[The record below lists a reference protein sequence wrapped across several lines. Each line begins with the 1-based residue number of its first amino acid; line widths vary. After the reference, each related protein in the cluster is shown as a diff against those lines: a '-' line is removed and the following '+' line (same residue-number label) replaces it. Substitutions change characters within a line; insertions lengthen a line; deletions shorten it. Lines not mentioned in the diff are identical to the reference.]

1 MILLTSN
8 VQFKSTVEIASWS
21 SESSSLSATIPMF
34 GVPSWVRAAARC
46 GFPVEAAF
54 LEAGIELDVNK
65 PSGGMV
71 TADALLRALN
81 VCVRSSTTHYFPL
94 ALGEAYV
101 FDRFPQVESFLAT
114 SPTMREAIE
123 ALPWIRAMQLPWLWV
138 NLEETDSEAA
148 IVVTLDPELARRAEA
163 PYVIEIVLAACRKF
177 AKAMLGRSL
186 SLFPQPQHAVQFQ
199 RPRPDNAA
207 MFQDFFLCHV
217 QFGAPRNAL
226 VFPKAMLDMALQ
238 GALPSVHGQ
247 ARQAIV
253 RELEAS
259 KPHFASTEAV
269 RQAFEGQPELLKGG
283 LDEVAE
289 SLGIHARTLQRRLQ
303 AEGFKFAD
311 LQAQAKYARARQMLS
326 KKAIS
331 MESISVELGFSD
343 RRAFTYAFKRWSGI
357 SPSTYRTR
365 VLQSSVTVLRQP

>member
-1 MILLTSN
+1 
-8 VQFKSTVEIASWS
+8 
-21 SESSSLSATIPMF
+21 MF
-34 GVPSWVRAAARC
+34 GLPSWVRAAARC

-54 LEAGIELDVNK
+54 KEAGVDL
-65 PSGGMV
+65 GMDNTTDKGLV
-71 TADALLRALN
+71 TADALLRAIA
-81 VCVRSSTTHYFPL
+81 VSVRSSSTHYFPL

-101 FDRFPQVESFLAT
+101 FDRFPQVEAFLAT

-138 NLEETDSEAA
+138 SLEETDSEAA
-148 IVVTLDPELARRAEA
+148 IVVTLDPELARRPEA
-163 PYVIEIVLAACRKF
+163 HYVIEIVLAACRKF

-186 SLFPQPQHAVQFQ
+186 ALFSQPLHAVQFQ
-199 RPRPDNAA
+199 RARPDNAA
-207 MFQDFFLCHV
+207 LFQDFFLCHV

-226 VFPKAMLDMALQ
+226 VFPKAMLDVPLQ
-238 GALPSVHGQ
+238 GALPAIHGQ

-253 RELEAS
+253 REMEAS

-269 RQAFEGQPELLKGG
+269 RQAFENQPELLKGG

-289 SLGIHARTLQRRLQ
+289 ALGIHARTLQRRLQ
-303 AEGFKFAD
+303 SEGFKFAD

-331 MESISVELGFSD
+331 MEIISIELGFSD
-343 RRAFTYAFKRWSGI
+343 RRAFTYAFKRWSGT

-365 VLQSSVTVLRQP
+365 VLQSPVAALRRP

>member
-8 VQFKSTVEIASWS
+8 VQSRPTVEPAWNPEI
-21 SESSSLSATIPMF
+21 SSLSTTIPMF
-34 GVPSWVRAAARC
+34 GLPSWVRAAVRC

-54 LEAGIELDVNK
+54 REAGVELDVNK
-65 PSGGMV
+65 PHGGMV
-71 TADALLRALN
+71 TADALLRAIE
-81 VCVRSSTTHYFPL
+81 VCVNRSTEHYFPL

-101 FDRFPQVESFLAT
+101 FDRFPQVEAFLAT

-123 ALPWIRAMQLPWLWV
+123 ALPWIRAMELPWLWV
-138 NLEETDSEAA
+138 SLEETETEAA
-148 IVVTLDPELARRAEA
+148 IVVTLDPELARRPEA
-163 PYVIEIVLAACRKF
+163 PYVIEIVLTACRKF

-186 SLFPQPQHAVQFQ
+186 ALFSQPMHAVQFQ
-199 RPRPDNAA
+199 RARPENAA
-207 MFQDFFLCHV
+207 VFQDFFPCHV

-226 VFPKAMLDMALQ
+226 VFPKAMLDVALQ

-269 RQAFEGQPELLKGG
+269 RQAFEGQSDLLKGG
-283 LDEVAE
+283 LDEVADAM
-289 SLGIHARTLQRRLQ
+289 GIHARTLQRRLQ

-331 MESISVELGFSD
+331 MEIISVELGFSD

-357 SPSTYRTR
+357 SPSTYRAR
-365 VLQSSVTVLRQP
+365 VLQSPVTALRHP